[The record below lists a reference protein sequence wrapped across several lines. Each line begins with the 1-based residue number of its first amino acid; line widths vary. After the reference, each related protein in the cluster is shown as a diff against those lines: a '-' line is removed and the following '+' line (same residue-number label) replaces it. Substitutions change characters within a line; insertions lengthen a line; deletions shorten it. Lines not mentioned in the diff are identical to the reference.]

1 MIALRRQIERG
12 LANPWLRPFL
22 ILVLALMLA
31 FVVVHAA
38 HDGAGTASEVG
49 ACLGLVIVLSGILT
63 VVIRFFVSPR
73 LVLVHSGRAPPRP
86 PRPVGLT
93 LRTGPALVPLRR

>member
-12 LANPWLRPFL
+12 MANPWLRPFL

-31 FVVVHAA
+31 FVVMHAA
-38 HDGAGTASEVG
+38 HDSAGTAAEMG
-49 ACLGLVIVLSGILT
+49 ACLGVVIVLSGILT
-63 VVIRFFVSPR
+63 AAIRLFVPPR

-86 PRPVGLT
+86 TRPVGRT
-93 LRTGPALVPLRR
+93 LRTGPALIPLRR

>member
-38 HDGAGTASEVG
+38 HDGAGTAVEMG
-49 ACLGLVIVLSGILT
+49 ACLGVVMALSGILT
-63 VVIRFFVSPR
+63 AVIRLFVPPR

-86 PRPVGLT
+86 SRPGGPM